1 MKLSSSLS
9 WADRLVLI
17 QKYEL
22 STNEACTAFGVSERE
37 LTNAKHLQDRGIFA
51 PTDINTEI
59 YSAFFG
65 KLRSGE
71 LEGTATKTFKPK
83 GARPSKITQAFEA
96 IEATAQPVDKI
107 VEQYGV
113 SLAVLRQSKRFD
125 KTGIGQV
132 HIRKDKD
139 TGVLMVWRQP
149 E

>member
-17 QKYEL
+17 EKFAL
-22 STNEACTAFGVSERE
+22 TDAEACHAFGVDDRE
-37 LTNAKHLQDRGIFA
+37 LANVKHLQSRGIFG

-59 YSAFFG
+59 YSAYFG
-65 KLRSGE
+65 KMRSGDVD
-71 LEGTATKTFKPK
+71 TAAAKVYKPK

-96 IEATAQPVDKI
+96 IGATAQPVDGI

-125 KTGIGQV
+125 KTGTGQV

-139 TGVLMVWRQP
+139 TGVLMVWREQ